1 MIGTND
7 LSLGFSE
14 HKILENILKISEQ
27 IKAVSSET
35 EVFVQSILPRGP
47 EYREKIESL
56 NKKLPELLPNEVGWI
71 NLYPHF
77 LDAEGEAMA
86 PQFSNDGLHL
96 TGRGYL
102 LWRQLINSYVNTNS
116 GSSVMKLTSARIT
129 PVSESDWTIAQRRY
143 LEPIKGKAP
152 FYNVS
157 ATLARHVEAAEKFN
171 VWAYHIMGESST
183 LDGRHREMLILR
195 VGWLCDSEYE
205 WGQHKIFARKEGL
218 REDEIERIKIGS
230 RAEGWSA
237 IERALIDAADE
248 LHENSFINNITWE
261 ALAKEY
267 SDQQMMDVVFTVGQY
282 HMVSMALNSF
292 GVQLDEGVAG
302 F

>member
-1 MIGTND
+1 M
-7 LSLGFSE
+7 S
-14 HKILENILKISEQ
+14 
-27 IKAVSSET
+27 
-35 EVFVQSILPRGP
+35 
-47 EYREKIESL
+47 
-56 NKKLPELLPNEVGWI
+56 
-71 NLYPHF
+71 
-77 LDAEGEAMA
+77 
-86 PQFSNDGLHL
+86 PQFSNDELHL

-102 LWRQLINSYVNTNS
+102 LWRQLINSYVNNNS
-116 GSSVMKLTSARIT
+116 GSGGMKLTNARIT

-205 WGQHKIFARKEGL
+205 WGQHKIFARNEGL
-218 REDEIERIKIGS
+218 SEEEIEKIKIGS

-248 LHENSFINNITWE
+248 LHENSFISSITWE